1 MMLPACVLQWPQPV
15 SRQVMSALFMPA
27 ADLHPD
33 QARSLVPRALW
44 ALPAADLSRGLE
56 PVARQ
61 WPQEIDGRR
70 IEHRLALLP
79 RSVLEQVSWN
89 LGLLLAAS
97 SLRKRVLRSEL
108 QTLAEHGL
116 SEDDWALVHQAPR
129 SAALPPVELP
139 TNELPQWP
147 ELLRHAGAQALL
159 ALTAPLGQIL
169 GARLTW
175 KLPPGEPASSQAP
188 SATLLKQAYAPAV
201 HRWSTDWDDCLGQ
214 IHGRTH

>member
-1 MMLPACVLQWPQPV
+1 MNLPACVVQWPQPV

-44 ALPAADLSRGLE
+44 RLPAADLSRGLE

-108 QTLAEHGL
+108 QLLAEHGL
-116 SEDDWALVHQAPR
+116 SDEDWALVHEAPR
-129 SAALPPVELP
+129 SAAAPALDLP
-139 TNELPQWP
+139 TSELPQWP
-147 ELLRHAGAQALL
+147 ELLRQAGAQALL
-159 ALTAPLGQIL
+159 ALATPLGQIL
-169 GARLTW
+169 GARLRW
-175 KLPPGEPASSQAP
+175 KLPPGEPAPGPAP
-188 SATLLKQAYAPAV
+188 SAALLKQAYAPAV
-201 HRWSTDWDDCLGQ
+201 RRWSTDWDDCLGQ
-214 IHGRTH
+214 IQGRTH